1 LVAQER
7 IAPIGRRILSF
18 VVDDIVVSLLFV
30 AIFYEQIG
38 MLKAPEAIQLF
49 LQANLWVLILL
60 KILYHTFFIG
70 YNGMTLG
77 KYLAKIRAVSLENG
91 ELLGY
96 PRAFLRALVR
106 IPDEMF
112 FYLGFLPAFFSPL
125 RQTLHDRVSGCVVVY
140 A

>member
-7 IAPIGRRILSF
+7 LALLVRRVLSF

-30 AIFYEQIG
+30 AIFYERIAT
-38 MLKAPEAIQLF
+38 LREPEAIQSF
-49 LQANLWVLILL
+49 LQLNLWVLILL

-77 KYLAKIRAVSLENG
+77 KYLAKIRAVSQESG

-96 PRAFLRALVR
+96 PMAFLRAVVR

-112 FYLGFLPAFFSPL
+112 FYLGFLPAFFSPW
-125 RQTLHDRVSGCVVVY
+125 RQTLHDRVSGCVVVH